1 MAGVSNDSRPVMM
14 RLVEE
19 VEVVVC
25 RDGVSVAADDGGW
38 SDQVRFIAAINA
50 SHGGVKKR
58 RGA

>member
-1 MAGVSNDSRPVMM
+1 M
-14 RLVEE
+14 
-19 VEVVVC
+19 VC

-58 RGA
+58 RDA